1 MSFLESVLHNFNK
14 AAALT
19 SLSEPQIGTL
29 ANHRELVRKKTK
41 FLPKANIRK
50 CAALLRIK
58 FPVRVNINEKTGEYD
73 TMIVEGFRVQHS
85 HHRLPCKGG
94 IRYSEHVDQEEVMA
108 LASLMTYKCAI
119 VDVPFGGAKGGIKI
133 NPRELGVS
141 QIEAITRR
149 YATELIKRN
158 MLGPGMDV
166 VRHPSLFALSGLS
179 LVSLTS
185 LGGIACSRYGYRSS
199 RDGLDQGHLR
209 GVPPSG
215 CQFYRLCHWQAHL
228 SGK

>member
-1 MSFLESVLHNFNK
+1 MFRV
-14 AAALT
+14 
-19 SLSEPQIGTL
+19 
-29 ANHRELVRKKTK
+29 
-41 FLPKANIRK
+41 
-50 CAALLRIK
+50 K
-58 FPVRVNINEKTGEYD
+58 FPVRVNLNEKTGEYD
-73 TMIVEGFRVQHS
+73 TMIVEGFRVHHS

-149 YATELIKRN
+149 YAAELIKRN

-166 VRHPSLFALSGLS
+166 VRPPFFCMKYMSTKIVTIHTHTHTTHAQPAPDMGTGPREMAWIKDTYEAFHSQDVNSLACVTGKPISQALTFATCTLFP
-179 LVSLTS
+179 V
-185 LGGIACSRYGYRSS
+185 ANMSS
-199 RDGLDQGHLR
+199 VNINAAL
-209 GVPPSG
+209 
-215 CQFYRLCHWQAHL
+215 
-228 SGK
+228 

>member
-1 MSFLESVLHNFNK
+1 
-14 AAALT
+14 
-19 SLSEPQIGTL
+19 
-29 ANHRELVRKKTK
+29 
-41 FLPKANIRK
+41 
-50 CAALLRIK
+50 
-58 FPVRVNINEKTGEYD
+58 
-73 TMIVEGFRVQHS
+73 MIVEGFRVQHS

-149 YATELIKRN
+149 YASELIKRN

-166 VRHPSLFALSGLS
+166 VRPPRPPVIISPDAISNRSLFFAPLIYQPAPDMGTGPREMAWIKDTYEAFHPQDVNS
-179 LVSLTS
+179 LACVTGKPISQVSFASSFLN
-185 LGGIACSRYGYRSS
+185 GG
-199 RDGLDQGHLR
+199 DGLFSDCGGACRVVSVAEPRPPVL
-209 GVPPSG
+209 VCSSPSG
-215 CQFYRLCHWQAHL
+215 RL
-228 SGK
+228 STTRRT

>member
-19 SLSEPQIGTL
+19 GLSEPQIGTAHYNNPINPIFSNL
-29 ANHRELVRKKTK
+29 AIIA
-41 FLPKANIRK
+41 ANIRK
-50 CAALLRIK
+50 CAAVYRVK
-58 FPVRVNINEKTGEYD
+58 FPVRVNLNEKTGEYD

-149 YATELIKRN
+149 YASELIKRN

-166 VRHPSLFALSGLS
+166 VCTPSFLLN
-179 LVSLTS
+179 
-185 LGGIACSRYGYRSS
+185 
-199 RDGLDQGHLR
+199 
-209 GVPPSG
+209 PPLA
-215 CQFYRLCHWQAHL
+215 FF
-228 SGK
+228 

>member
-1 MSFLESVLHNFNK
+1 
-14 AAALT
+14 
-19 SLSEPQIGTL
+19 
-29 ANHRELVRKKTK
+29 
-41 FLPKANIRK
+41 
-50 CAALLRIK
+50 
-58 FPVRVNINEKTGEYD
+58 VRVNLNEKTGEYD

-149 YATELIKRN
+149 YASELIKRN

-166 VRHPSLFALSGLS
+166 VRLESFSCTPPAL
-179 LVSLTS
+179 VD
-185 LGGIACSRYGYRSS
+185 RF
-199 RDGLDQGHLR
+199 LR
-209 GVPPSG
+209 GHFLTAEFFVHFCLFEISPPPTWVPVLARWPGSRTPMRPSTP
-215 CQFYRLCHWQAHL
+215 RM
-228 SGK
+228 